1 VRDLVASKHPITLAY
16 RCGCAVHAVG
26 DHLWA
31 RVRAWHPR
39 RSGPRRALKPGAAGA
54 RQAADRGISARVRGV
69 TRLAHGLPAVVATAA
84 LLLGAPAAEAQCSGA
99 GDCEYQ
105 DPFGQ
110 VTKPKRKQPAR
121 FGQAPK
127 AATAPPATTP
137 AAAPSGAPETASP
150 PTAKPKAKPKART
163 KTRTA
168 ASAPPTATAGDAVS
182 PPADA
187 VSATPVSA
195 TSSDPP
201 GSGTDALPF
210 VLAGIVVLLLLGAGL
225 RWRVVARRR

>member
-1 VRDLVASKHPITLAY
+1 
-16 RCGCAVHAVG
+16 
-26 DHLWA
+26 
-31 RVRAWHPR
+31 
-39 RSGPRRALKPGAAGA
+39 
-54 RQAADRGISARVRGV
+54 VRGV
-69 TRLAHGLPAVVATAA
+69 TRLAHGLPAMVAMAA
-84 LLLGAPAAEAQCSGA
+84 LLLGVPAAEAQCSGA

-110 VTKPKRKQPAR
+110 VTKPNRKHPAR
-121 FGQAPK
+121 FEQAPR

-137 AAAPSGAPETASP
+137 AAAPSGAPENASP
-150 PTAKPKAKPKART
+150 PTAKTKPKART
-163 KTRTA
+163 RTGTA

-201 GSGTDALPF
+201 GSGTDAVPF